1 MYNCTLNNLLI
12 IHLLLIHMKAT
23 AIILLLAILGIMI
36 FIISIPAI
44 QEAEYAKTHPEF
56 LKNAYDL
63 RKADL
68 SHNSDTIK

>member
-1 MYNCTLNNLLI
+1 
-12 IHLLLIHMKAT
+12 MKAT

-44 QEAEYAKTHPEF
+44 QEAQYAKEHPEF

-63 RKADL
+63 RNAQLNKSND
-68 SHNSDTIK
+68 SVIKPIEREN